1 MPVDYSKTPDDKIID
16 MVVKGNSQAYG
27 ELYNRYLDEIYRY
40 IYYRVA
46 NNHLEAEDIT
56 QEVFIRSWDVIT
68 KNKPMGKRKRN
79 FRALVYRI
87 AHNLTVDR
95 WRTRKPE
102 LPLEEE
108 NVESQTDLAST
119 PEQIILA
126 KEESQ
131 NLAAA
136 IRELKPQLQDVFI
149 CRFVNGLS
157 HAETAQRLGL
167 NESHVRVLQY
177 RALKKIR
184 VNIK

>member
-1 MPVDYSKTPDDKIID
+1 MPHNYSKAPDDKIID
-16 MVVKGNSQAYG
+16 MVVEGNIQAYG
-27 ELYNRYLDEIYRY
+27 ELYNRYLNEIYRF

-46 NNHLEAEDIT
+46 SNHLEAEDIT

-102 LPLEEE
+102 LLLKEE
-108 NVESQTDLAST
+108 NVESLTDLAST
-119 PEQIILA
+119 PEQIMLM

-131 NLAAA
+131 DLAAA
-136 IRELKPQLQDVFI
+136 IRELKPRLQNVFI
-149 CRFVNGLS
+149 CRFINGLS
-157 HAETAQRLGL
+157 HAETAQSLGL
-167 NESHVRVLQY
+167 KEGHVRVLQH
-177 RALKKIR
+177 RALEEIR
-184 VNIK
+184 VIIK